1 MFKNFKEN
9 TVMKCKNCGFEFV
22 GKFCNMCGAPAEPQ
36 PTENAQAQNPYI
48 VNTNRSQATA
58 QPTAVPQ
65 NGAIYIPPNQDNFAN
80 APAPS
85 QQGDTNNTA
94 IPPQQDNFA
103 NAAVPPQQGNFYNTH
118 IPPQQGGFVNPQMG
132 NVYAKMPTQ
141 NAPKNK
147 SGKAGKIM
155 LACIIGAIILAGIV
169 IVIISSIANS
179 MDSPKTDVINI
190 SDYNYDYNN
199 YHINENAETF
209 FGNIMLTGYEFDRS
223 IYTTEVYGK
232 YTLTFKIE
240 NSSDNEQKV
249 SFSDFNVTANSDIN
263 NNTFTNIN
271 DGNSQSSITIN
282 PHSTETFKIFRYS
295 ENYEDL
301 LPIKITY
308 KYSTADG
315 KYGSIIFIK
324 GGESSQADLF
334 GEAKT
339 DFGYA
344 KITKITKPS
353 ESEIRKHFYEYKYVD
368 AEFNASDYEDC
379 NLYDFTLELCNNT
392 EQQCTLREITD
403 KYSLNSSD
411 GISSEI
417 NHALVLTP
425 SDYIYSTYVEDDGSL
440 YHFINPKTTDTVHI
454 LVPVKKESDR
464 FELNLSFSNSDTV
477 KFNSS
482 LDELEKNLSQ

>member
-1 MFKNFKEN
+1 
-9 TVMKCKNCGFEFV
+9 MKCKNCGFEFV

-65 NGAIYIPPNQDNFAN
+65 NGAISIPPNQDNFAN
-80 APAPS
+80 APVPS

-103 NAAVPPQQGNFYNTH
+103 NAAVPPQQGNFYNTP

-147 SGKAGKIM
+147 SGKAGKIV

-199 YHINENAETF
+199 YHINENAKTF
-209 FGNIMLTGYEFDRS
+209 FGNIMLTGYEFDTS

-353 ESEIRKHFYEYKYVD
+353 ESEIRKHFYEDKYVD

-411 GISSEI
+411 GISYEI

-425 SDYIYSTYVEDDGSL
+425 SDYIYSTYLEDDASL

-482 LDELEKNLSQ
+482 LDELEKNLSK

>member
-36 PTENAQAQNPYI
+36 PTENAQTQNPYI
-48 VNTNRSQATA
+48 VNTNRSQASA

-65 NGAIYIPPNQDNFAN
+65 NGAISIPPKQDNFAN
-80 APAPS
+80 APVPS

-103 NAAVPPQQGNFYNTH
+103 NAAVPPQQGNFYNTP

-141 NAPKNK
+141 SPPKNK
-147 SGKAGKIM
+147 SGKAGKIV
-155 LACIIGAIILAGIV
+155 LACIIGTIILAGIV

-223 IYTTEVYGK
+223 IDTTEVYGK

-249 SFSDFNVTANSDIN
+249 SFSDFNVTSNSDIN

-271 DGNSQSSITIN
+271 DGNSPSSITIN

-411 GISSEI
+411 GISYEI

-482 LDELEKNLSQ
+482 LDELEKNLSK

>member
-1 MFKNFKEN
+1 
-9 TVMKCKNCGFEFV
+9 MKCKNCGFEFV

-65 NGAIYIPPNQDNFAN
+65 NGAISIPPK
-80 APAPS
+80 
-85 QQGDTNNTA
+85 
-94 IPPQQDNFA
+94 QDNFA
-103 NAAVPPQQGNFYNTH
+103 NAAVPPQQGNFYNTP

-132 NVYAKMPTQ
+132 NVYAKIPTQ

-147 SGKAGKIM
+147 SGKAGKIV
-155 LACIIGAIILAGIV
+155 LACIIGTIILAGIV
-169 IVIISSIANS
+169 IAIISSIANS

-199 YHINENAETF
+199 YHINENAKTF
-209 FGNIMLTGYEFDRS
+209 FGNIMLTGYEFDTS

-249 SFSDFNVTANSDIN
+249 SFSDFNVTSNSDIN

-271 DGNSQSSITIN
+271 DENSPSSITIN
-282 PHSTETFKIFRYS
+282 PHSTETFKIFRYNK
-295 ENYEDL
+295 NYEDL

-353 ESEIRKHFYEYKYVD
+353 ESEIRKHFYEYEYVD

-482 LDELEKNLSQ
+482 LDELEKNLSK